1 MKYNLKDFKKLYRKF
16 WQIAE
21 VLAPEHT
28 EELFDYIIHAMDNDG
43 IFLRSRYRWW
53 DKILPDNDH
62 TSDSKTML
70 ITLVGNQDF
79 EDVENYY
86 KDAKECFSFPYTNL
100 KFQLFLGD
108 YQDKKKLYNASE
120 WGYRMGYSYVV
131 IIDLVKGEYTQ
142 EEFVYK

>member
-16 WQIAE
+16 WRIAE

-28 EELFDYIIHAMDNDG
+28 EELFDYIIHSMDDIG
-43 IFLRSRYRWW
+43 VCLRSRYCYW
-53 DKILPDNDH
+53 DKTLPDNDN
-62 TSDSKTML
+62 TSDSNIML
-70 ITLVGNQDF
+70 ITLAGNQNF

-86 KDAKECFSFPYTNL
+86 KEKDCFSFPYTKL

-108 YQDKKKLYNASE
+108 YQNKNKLYQASE
-120 WGYRMGYSYVV
+120 WGYRMGFSYVV

-142 EEFVYK
+142 EEFVYN